1 MSTEID
7 FRGNALAAASEA
19 SAAVTEL
26 LSFAN
31 SSKND
36 KVFLFSESEPAARL
50 ATALKRVLEIELAHT
65 DTEVG
70 MPGMD
75 LAELHTAEET
85 LAALRRF
92 LAAWT

>member
-1 MSTEID
+1 MSTLFD
-7 FRGNALAAASEA
+7 FRGKTLAAASEA

-36 KVFLFSESEPAARL
+36 QVFLFSESEPAARL
-50 ATALKRVLEIELAHT
+50 ATALKHVLEVELAHT

-75 LAELHTAEET
+75 IAELHTAEET
-85 LAALRRF
+85 LAVLGRF
-92 LAAWT
+92 LDAWT

>member
-36 KVFLFSESEPAARL
+36 KVFLFS
-50 ATALKRVLEIELAHT
+50 
-65 DTEVG
+65 
-70 MPGMD
+70 
-75 LAELHTAEET
+75 
-85 LAALRRF
+85 
-92 LAAWT
+92 